1 MCLWAWSGSSAS
13 DKAGSD
19 VVPGRQWFSKSWDS
33 SDKLNYVDG
42 DVNDVTDA
50 CATNLGGGEG
60 ENDVGEISGKGGV
73 MQISHLLNG
82 HQIEI
87 TFWNVDLPPF

>member
-1 MCLWAWSGSSAS
+1 MTSHLLVNDCQ
-13 DKAGSD
+13 K
-19 VVPGRQWFSKSWDS
+19 VVDS
-33 SDKLNYVDG
+33 SDNLNYVDDDINE
-42 DVNDVTDA
+42 DVNGVNDA

-73 MQISHLLNG
+73 MKISHLLNG

-87 TFWNVDLPPF
+87 TF